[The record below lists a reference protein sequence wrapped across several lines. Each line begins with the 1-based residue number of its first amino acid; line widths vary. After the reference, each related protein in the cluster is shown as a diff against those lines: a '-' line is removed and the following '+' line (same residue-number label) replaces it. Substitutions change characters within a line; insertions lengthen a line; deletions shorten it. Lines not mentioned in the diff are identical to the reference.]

1 MGKCSGCGGAAARA
15 RASRQTVPGYS
26 AAVNANG
33 MTVLASWLDCTEPY
47 NGTSQREDV
56 FIVGLGTDV
65 ERIFTIDQGPD
76 AVAYTKQTR
85 TKLTRVTAH
94 TLCHGAMVELF
105 GS

>member
-1 MGKCSGCGGAAARA
+1 MGKCAGCGGAAARA
-15 RASRQTVPGYS
+15 RASRPTVPGYS
-26 AAVNANG
+26 GSVNANG
-33 MTVLASWLDCTEPY
+33 MTVLASSLGCTEPY
-47 NGTSQREDV
+47 SGTFQREDV

-65 ERIFTIDQGPD
+65 ERIFTIDEGEA

-94 TLCHGAMVELF
+94 TLCHEAMVELF